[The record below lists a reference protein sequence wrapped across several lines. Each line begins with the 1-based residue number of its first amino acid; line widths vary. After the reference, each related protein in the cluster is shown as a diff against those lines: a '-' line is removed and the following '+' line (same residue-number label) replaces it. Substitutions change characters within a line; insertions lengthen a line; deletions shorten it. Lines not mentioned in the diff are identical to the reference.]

1 MTYRT
6 GGDKFMVI
14 ADGEAQQ
21 RTGEQ
26 IRRFKAEMAAL
37 QDTDGLQPWQKIS
50 AAVGIAAY
58 DRSVDTCTENV
69 LKRADAA
76 MYQDKVAMK
85 AQRRD

>member
-1 MTYRT
+1 
-6 GGDKFMVI
+6 
-14 ADGEAQQ
+14 
-21 RTGEQ
+21 
-26 IRRFKAEMAAL
+26 MAAL
-37 QDTDGLQPWQKIS
+37 QSAECLEPWQRIS

-58 DRSVDTCTENV
+58 DSSADTCTEDV